1 MIRVLLIVVVCLVFT
16 SCGIFRKSKRS
27 EKSLDKVESTKDVK
41 VNTDLTVKE
50 TGRVEDNTRTVTTS
64 DGQTKVYTKPG
75 AQTTIAPD
83 GTITTEADSIVQNTK
98 QQTDAARNMVGEVA
112 RDLNQK
118 KDSVEQE
125 GKKQERRKEEK
136 VSESKPSFWSIW
148 GMWIGI
154 ACAVVIVISFLMWR
168 GRGLI
173 FKND

>member
-1 MIRVLLIVVVCLVFT
+1 MVCLALT
-16 SCGIFRKSKRS
+16 GCGIFRKSKRS

-50 TGRVEDNTRTVTTS
+50 TGRVEENTRTVTSS

-83 GTITTEADSIVQNTK
+83 GTIITEADSIVQNTK

-125 GKKQERRKEEK
+125 GKKEVKRKEEK
-136 VSESKPSFWSIW
+136 ASESKPSFWAIW
-148 GMWIGI
+148 GMWIGVG
-154 ACAVVIVISFLMWR
+154 CAVVIVICFLLWWF
-168 GRGLI
+168 GI
-173 FKND
+173 KSNSKSVS

>member
-1 MIRVLLIVVVCLVFT
+1 MIRILTIVLACLVLT

-41 VNTDLTVKE
+41 VSTDLTIKE
-50 TGRVEDNTRTVTTS
+50 TGRVEENTRTVTST

-98 QQTDAARNMVGEVA
+98 QQTDAARNIVGEVS
-112 RDLNQK
+112 RTLDHK

-125 GKKQERRKEEK
+125 GKKQEQRKEEK
-136 VSESKPSFWSIW
+136 ASESKPSFWTVW
-148 GMWIGI
+148 GNWIGFG
-154 ACAVVIVISFLMWR
+154 CAVVIVIGYSLWWFGVKR
-168 GRGLI
+168 KI
-173 FKND
+173 

>member
-1 MIRVLLIVVVCLVFT
+1 MCLVFT

-27 EKSLDKVESTKDVK
+27 EKSLDKVESSKDVK
-41 VNTDLTVKE
+41 VNTELTVKE
-50 TGRVEDNTRTVTTS
+50 TGRVEENTRVVSSS
-64 DGQTKVYTKPG
+64 DGKTTVYPKSG

-112 RDLNQK
+112 RSLDEK

-125 GKKQERRKEEK
+125 GKKQEQRKEEK
-136 VSESKPSFWSIW
+136 ASESKPSFWAIW

-154 ACAVVIVISFLMWR
+154 GCAVVIVTGFLMWR
-168 GRGLI
+168 FGIKRN
-173 FKND
+173 K

>member
-1 MIRVLLIVVVCLVFT
+1 MIRVLMIVLVCMCVT

-50 TGRVEDNTRTVTTS
+50 TVRVEENSRVLSSS

-98 QQTDAARNMVGEVA
+98 QQTDAARNMVGEVS

-125 GKKQERRKEEK
+125 GKKQEQRKEEK
-136 VSESKPSFWSIW
+136 ASDSKPLLWAIW
-148 GMWIGI
+148 
-154 ACAVVIVISFLMWR
+154 
-168 GRGLI
+168 
-173 FKND
+173 

>member
-1 MIRVLLIVVVCLVFT
+1 MIRVLVIMLAFLALT
-16 SCGIFRKSKRS
+16 GCGIFRKSKRS

-50 TGRVEDNTRTVTTS
+50 TGRVEENTRVVSSS

-98 QQTDAARNMVGEVA
+98 QQTDAARNMVGEVS
-112 RDLNQK
+112 RTLDHK

-125 GKKQERRKEEK
+125 GKKQEQRKEEK
-136 VSESKPSFWSIW
+136 ASESKPSFWSIW

-154 ACAVVIVISFLMWR
+154 GCAVVIVNGFLLWFR
-168 GRGLI
+168 IRKI
-173 FKND
+173 

>member
-1 MIRVLLIVVVCLVFT
+1 MMRGLMIVLVCLVFT

-27 EKSLDKVESTKDVK
+27 EKSLDKVESSKDVK
-41 VNTDLTVKE
+41 VNTELTVKE
-50 TGRVEDNTRTVTTS
+50 TGRVEENTRVVSSS
-64 DGQTKVYTKPG
+64 DGKTTVYPKSG

-112 RDLNQK
+112 RSLDEK

-125 GKKQERRKEEK
+125 GKKQEQRKEEK
-136 VSESKPSFWSIW
+136 ASESKPSFWAIW

-154 ACAVVIVISFLMWR
+154 GCAVVIVTGFLMWR
-168 GRGLI
+168 FGIKRN
-173 FKND
+173 K